1 MTTVNVTIGQQPTSA
16 KSAIAVDFD
25 FDAGDAAASATL
37 RGSLSGKFADIRV
50 NDKNITT
57 TAGASHYRVSLLELF
72 DQALEIGSGFKRATS
87 VIEKWANEDLVKGT
101 AYAVAVSA
109 TTGITLTASDA
120 DTDLTDN
127 VANRDVTIVGLA
139 SLSGSNVL
147 ATFSKAGPATDAKLN
162 VELSGLT
169 EALMGYNASAAVE
182 FHFAVEDQNGGFSP
196 LDINGG
202 NAYKN
207 WDGSLSQQFQS
218 VAGAY
223 DTSKV
228 YRVQVYAISTF
239 LGPSGQAVTK
249 QVVAYVPTVKPSPAN
264 LVFQDNQVDMTFAAD
279 PANFPEDAVF
289 EIELFEA
296 EKNTDG
302 DWVKKVGGSALPIV
316 DGGATKVSGSLA
328 NYAGTASL
336 KMSASGD
343 YIYSLKYNDGFEDAG
358 AVEVHFAFTLF
369 PISPAIEIAQQS
381 SNETGTG
388 SNRTYNA
395 IYQVTKVP
403 ADDNSLTVT
412 GLELRVTVKKS
423 YKNDSNEDVL
433 YNGAELAEAEAA
445 LEERAGTDNWVEPE
459 TGDKYWRIPIGISA
473 RGDAPNLHTISLQE
487 KYWYYAFEVNAVL
500 FVKTVRSQDGY
511 TAADP
516 VDTQGSATATAADLE
531 GAGDLAKPSAP
542 TASLRDANGDLVST
556 AAPDVTAAYVTVA
569 ARLPAQFGHHAI
581 MHNIFYN
588 EQEWDDAAS
597 QWVDTTRQDE
607 PAGQIDSKQDDGNM
621 VNGVLT
627 PYSTFSITV
636 DGLTLG
642 NRYFFYQKTSLKGI
656 PGSESEDSA
665 LSAAFMPK
673 REAAAPQNVGSL
685 PMADLKNVTITF
697 DASVDEPNGSGA
709 AITGYT
715 LEVRDAATGGNI
727 VPLAN
732 GNSATVPATGA
743 GSGYEANLTLASD
756 ITPGQTY
763 YAFVKAAGAGL
774 AAAEFGNT
782 QFQSQGVPIIVTNSL
797 SGVTLNAA
805 TGERSIVL
813 NNQGSP
819 ADALYIMAFAQDDKD
834 VLNFFVDAE
843 LVNGGS
849 GTWEHGSDGSNNLDY
864 TYKFSLKTESGM
876 PYADP
881 LSMIIIILSTGAGSA
896 YKQLM

>member
-1 MTTVNVTIGQQPTSA
+1 MTSVNVAIGQQQTSA

-25 FDAGDAAASATL
+25 FLSNATRAALT
-37 RGSLSGKFADIRV
+37 GKFADIRV
-50 NDKNITT
+50 NDKNLTT
-57 TAGASHYRVSLLELF
+57 LAGASHYRVSLLELF
-72 DQALEIGSGFKRATS
+72 DQALDLDGTKKRATS
-87 VIEKWANEDLVKGT
+87 VIEQWALQGLVKGT
-101 AYAVAVSA
+101 TYAVSVSA
-109 TTGITLTASDA
+109 SDGISLLDSAGNPVS
-120 DTDLTDN
+120 DN
-127 VANRDVTIVGLA
+127 VANQDVTIVGLA
-139 SLSGSNVL
+139 SLAGGNVL

-169 EALMGYNASAAVE
+169 SELMGYNASNAIE
-182 FHFAVEDQNGGFSP
+182 FHFAVEGQTGGFSP
-196 LDINGG
+196 LNVDGG

-218 VAGAY
+218 VASDY

-264 LVFQDNQVDMTFAAD
+264 LVFQDATVELSFAAD
-279 PANFPEDAVF
+279 PANFPEDADF
-289 EIELFEA
+289 TIQLFNA

-302 DWVKKVGGSALPIV
+302 DWVKKAGGSALAIA
-316 DGGATKVSGSLA
+316 DDNSTRVSGALA
-328 NYAGTASL
+328 NYAGTANL
-336 KMSASGD
+336 KMYASGD

-358 AVEVHFAFTLF
+358 AVEVHVAFTLF

-381 SNETGTG
+381 NNETGTG

-403 ADDNSLTVT
+403 TDDNSLTVT
-412 GLELRVTVKKS
+412 GLELRVTVKKT
-423 YKNDSNEDVL
+423 YRNVDDTADVQ

-445 LEERAGTDNWVEPE
+445 LKERAGTDNWVEPE
-459 TGDKYWRIPIGISA
+459 TGDNYWKIPIGFSA
-473 RGDAPNLHTISLQE
+473 RGDSPNLHTISLQE
-487 KYWYYAFEVNAVL
+487 KYWYYEFEVNSVL

-516 VDTQGSATATAADLE
+516 VDTQGSATAAPADLE
-531 GAGDLAKPSAP
+531 GTGDLAKPGAP
-542 TASLRDANGDLVST
+542 TVSLRDANGALVSNST
-556 AAPDVTAAYVTVA
+556 GPVTAAYVTVG

-581 MHNIFYN
+581 MHNIFCN
-588 EQEWDDAAS
+588 EQSWDDANS
-597 QWVDTTRQDE
+597 QWVDTGRQDE
-607 PAGQIDSKQDDGNM
+607 PAGVINTSDDDSNAVG
-621 VNGVLT
+621 GVLS

-636 DGLTLG
+636 TGLTLG
-642 NRYFFYQKTSLKGI
+642 NRYFFYQKTSLLNVA
-656 PGSESEDSA
+656 GSESEASA

-673 REAAAPQNVGSL
+673 REAEAPQNVAAN
-685 PMADLKNVTITF
+685 PMTDLKNVTIVF
-697 DASVDEPNGSGA
+697 ESSPDEVSGSGA

-715 LEVRDAATGGNI
+715 LEVRDAATNGNV
-727 VPLAN
+727 VPLAS
-732 GNSATVPATGA
+732 GNSTTIPATGA
-743 GSGYEANLTLASD
+743 GSSYQAQLTLASD
-756 ITPGQTY
+756 IVPGQTY

-774 AAAEFGNT
+774 AAAASAST

-797 SGVTLNAA
+797 SAVTLNAA

-819 ADALYIMAFAQDDKD
+819 ADAIYIMAFAQDEKD

-843 LVNGGS
+843 LVNNGA
-849 GTWEHGSDGSNNLDY
+849 TWDHGSDGSNNLDY
-864 TYKFSLKTESGM
+864 TYKFSLTGESGL

-896 YKQLM
+896 FKQLL